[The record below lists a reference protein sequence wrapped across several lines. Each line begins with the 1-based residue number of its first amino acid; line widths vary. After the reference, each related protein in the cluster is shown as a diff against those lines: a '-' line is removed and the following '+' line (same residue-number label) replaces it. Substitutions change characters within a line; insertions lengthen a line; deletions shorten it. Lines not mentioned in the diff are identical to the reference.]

1 MNINRRKK
9 KSSNNLTRRKAR
21 IFKAAE
27 FGERLREARQENR
40 ITQDALGDKVGV
52 TISCISHYESG
63 RRTPNV
69 EMMVTLSEFLGVSLD
84 NLILGDE

>member
-9 KSSNNLTRRKAR
+9 KLSNNLVRRKAR
-21 IFKAAE
+21 VFKAAE
-27 FGERLREARQENR
+27 FGEQLREARQENR
-40 ITQDALGDKVGV
+40 LTQDDLAEKLGV

-69 EMMVTLSEFLGVSLD
+69 SMMVTLSEFLKVSLD
-84 NLILGDE
+84 NLILGD

>member
-1 MNINRRKK
+1 MRIKRKN
-9 KSSNNLTRRKAR
+9 KSPNNLTRRKAR
-21 IFKAAE
+21 VFKADE

-40 ITQDALGDKVGV
+40 ITQDTLAEKVGV

-69 EMMVTLSEFLGVSLD
+69 NMIVTLSEFLKVSLD
-84 NLILGDE
+84 NLILGY

>member
-9 KSSNNLTRRKAR
+9 KVSNNLTRRKAR
-21 IFKAAE
+21 VFKAAE

-40 ITQDALGDKVGV
+40 LTQDDLAEKLGV

-69 EMMVTLSEFLGVSLD
+69 NMIVTLSEFLKVSLD
-84 NLILGDE
+84 NLILGD